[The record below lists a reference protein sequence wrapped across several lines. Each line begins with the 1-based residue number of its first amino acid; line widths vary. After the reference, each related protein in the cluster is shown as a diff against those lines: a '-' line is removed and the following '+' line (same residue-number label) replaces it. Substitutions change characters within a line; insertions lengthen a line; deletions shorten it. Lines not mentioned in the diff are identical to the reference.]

1 MVEPKKKVTQEDI
14 ARYCK
19 IDQGSVS
26 RILNEDTRDSFAE
39 DTVRKVFKVARE
51 LGYLHP
57 SLLTSNR
64 RESSRRKAGLSGR
77 VAIVI
82 GTNTVYDEGGVDIDE
97 ISMSGMLLRN
107 FRTKKKTLPM
117 DRFKFDVEIEDGKM
131 KGFRCRCK
139 LVRFSDNEDEFA
151 LAVKFDSLD
160 EDAKEKLKSFIR

>member
-1 MVEPKKKVTQEDI
+1 MELKKRVTQEDI
-14 ARYCK
+14 AKACK

-39 DTVRKVFKVARE
+39 ETIQKVFKVARE

-57 SLLTSNR
+57 SLITSNR
-64 RESSRRKAGLSGR
+64 RESSRRKAELTGKVQVL
-77 VAIVI
+77 I
-82 GTNTVYDEGGVDIDE
+82 GTNTVYDEGDIDIDE

-107 FRTKKKTLPM
+107 FRTKKRSLPM
-117 DRFKFDVEIEDGKM
+117 DRFKFNVEVTEGRL
-131 KGFRCRCK
+131 KGFKCRCK

-160 EDAKEKLKSFIR
+160 EDAKDKLKNFIR